1 MGATLSSRTEWT
13 SASNK
18 GGKLDFSKTNEAVL
32 VEILRYVEALWKEHP
47 REATVLFKRPFV
59 WRSSLAFT
67 DFDKLRHIPNEE
79 YIFRCDKLTLPSWFE
94 CCALNGIIFCSDS
107 LIVSAAKIEGGD
119 AHFIVSNVRLLFM
132 CSQLSINDS
141 IHAD

>member
-13 SASNK
+13 SARDK

-32 VEILRYVEALWKEHP
+32 VEILKYVESLCREHP

-67 DFDKLRHIPNEE
+67 DFERLRQIPNEE
-79 YIFRCDKLTLPSWFE
+79 YVFRC
-94 CCALNGIIFCSDS
+94 
-107 LIVSAAKIEGGD
+107 
-119 AHFIVSNVRLLFM
+119 
-132 CSQLSINDS
+132 
-141 IHAD
+141 